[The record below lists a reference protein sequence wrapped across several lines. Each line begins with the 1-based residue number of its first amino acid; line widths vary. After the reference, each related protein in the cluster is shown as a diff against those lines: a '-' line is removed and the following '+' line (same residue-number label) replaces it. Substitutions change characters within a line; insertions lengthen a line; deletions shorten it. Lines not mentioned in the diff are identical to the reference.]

1 MLSRLLKVSSSQ
13 MSKENQSS
21 YRQIMKAT
29 SIFGGVQVFN
39 IIIQVIRS
47 KVVAVLLG
55 PAGMGLMGLLTATT
69 GIISSLTNFGL
80 GTSAVKDI
88 AAANNTGDEERISVV
103 ITAFRRVVWITG
115 LVGLIVTIVLSP
127 WLSELT
133 FGNKQYTVAFI
144 FLSVTLLFNQLSSG
158 QMVLL
163 QGMRKL
169 KYLAKADVLGSVL
182 GLIITLPLYYLYGI
196 DGIVPGIIGTS
207 LLLVMGSWYFANK
220 VEVKKIV
227 LTSSQTITE
236 GKGMLRMGIMIS
248 LSGLLTVGASYVV
261 RIFINRTGGL
271 EHVGLYNAGFV
282 IINTYV
288 GMIFGAM
295 ATDYY
300 PRLAAVAHD
309 NNLCRKTINEQA
321 EIGLLILSP
330 ILIIFL
336 IFIKWMIILL
346 YSSKFIAMDEMIYW
360 ATMGMFFKAV
370 SWSISF
376 LFLAKGTS
384 KLFFW
389 NELVTNIYLLGFNLI
404 GYHFWGLKGLGVSFA
419 GAYLLYMIQVYFVSK
434 LKFEFSFSR
443 SFINIFVIQF
453 GLAMAGFL
461 TIRYLE
467 EPHTYFVGIVLIAI
481 SGCYSVIELEKRLGL
496 LSLIKKFRQK

>member
-1 MLSRLLKVSSSQ
+1 MMEEK
-13 MSKENQSS
+13 SS

-47 KVVAVLLG
+47 KLVAILLG

-88 AAANNTGDEERISVV
+88 AAANSTGDQERISIVV
-103 ITAFRRVVWITG
+103 NAFRRVVWITG
-115 LVGLIVTIVLSP
+115 LLGLTITALLSP
-127 WLSELT
+127 WLSQLT

-144 FLSVTLLFNQLSSG
+144 LLSVTLLFNQLSSG

-169 KYLAKADVLGSVL
+169 KYLAKADVVGSVL
-182 GLIITLPLYYLYGI
+182 GLIVTIPLYYVYGI

-207 LLLVMGSWYFANK
+207 LLLVVGSWYFANK

-227 LTSSQTITE
+227 ITSSQVIAE
-236 GKGMLRMGIMIS
+236 GKGMLRMGFMIS
-248 LSGLLTVGASYVV
+248 LSGLLTVGASYLV
-261 RIFINRTGGL
+261 RIFISRTGGL
-271 EHVGLYNAGFV
+271 EQVGLYNAGFA

-309 NNLCRKTINEQA
+309 NKLCRKTINEQA

-330 ILIIFL
+330 ILMIFL

-346 YSSKFIAMDEMIYW
+346 YSNKFIAMDEMIYW
-360 ATMGMFFKAV
+360 ATMGMFFKVV
-370 SWSISF
+370 SWSIGF
-376 LFLAKGTS
+376 IFLAKGTS

-389 NELVTNIYLLGFNLI
+389 NEFITNIYLLGFNLL
-404 GYHFWGLKGLGVSFA
+404 GYYYWGLTGLGVSFA
-419 GAYLLYMIQVYFVSK
+419 VSYLIFLIQVYFVSK
-434 LKFEFSFSR
+434 IKFEFSFNK
-443 SFINIFVIQF
+443 SFVNIFLIQF
-453 GLAMAGFL
+453 GLAIASFL
-461 TIRYLE
+461 TIKYVE
-467 EPHTYFVGIVLIAI
+467 QPYIYIVGVVMIVI
-481 SGCYSVIELEKRLGL
+481 SGCYSAIELEKRLGII
-496 LSLIKKFRQK
+496 SIVKKFSQK